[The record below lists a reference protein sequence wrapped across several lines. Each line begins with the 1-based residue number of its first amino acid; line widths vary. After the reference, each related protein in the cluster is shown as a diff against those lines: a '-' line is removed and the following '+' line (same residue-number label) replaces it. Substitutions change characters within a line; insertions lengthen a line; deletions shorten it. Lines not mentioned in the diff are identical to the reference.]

1 MSPVTPRAQ
10 SVRGFTLI
18 EAMVAMTIVAIAGS
32 ALLLGVESSL
42 NLAQGSLEQTIAAG
56 MAQQLMDEI
65 VGGRYMAV
73 GASPDQVPFCPSP
86 SELATG
92 TRELF
97 DDIDDYDGW
106 VSRPPEDMFGIELG
120 ADNGK
125 GGRRH
130 ASFQAPTAYLDL
142 WEQQVRVKYVNA
154 TNLSQSLSS
163 GQTSD
168 YRAVEVRIVYNDPH
182 RGPREL
188 AKLRRVVAYVPSL

>member
-1 MSPVTPRAQ
+1 MPPVTRCPQ
-10 SVRGFTLI
+10 SNRGFTLV
-18 EAMVAMTIVAIAGS
+18 EAMVALTIVAIAGS
-32 ALLLGVESSL
+32 ALLLGVDSSL

-65 VGGRYMAV
+65 VGARYMAA
-73 GASPDQVPFCPSP
+73 GASPYQVPFCPSA

-106 VSRPPEDMFGIELG
+106 VTRPPEDMFGIDLG
-120 ADNGK
+120 ADNGQ
-125 GGRRH
+125 GGLRH
-130 ASFQAPTAYLDL
+130 ESFRAPSGYFDL
-142 WEQQVRVKYVNA
+142 WEQQVRVTYVNA
-154 TNLSQSLSS
+154 ANLSQSLSA

-168 YRAVEVRIVYNDPH
+168 YRAVEVRIVYNDPQ

>member
-1 MSPVTPRAQ
+1 
-10 SVRGFTLI
+10 
-18 EAMVAMTIVAIAGS
+18 MVALTVVAIAGS
-32 ALLLGVESSL
+32 ALLLGVESSVR
-42 NLAQGSLEQTIAAG
+42 LAQSTLEQTIAAG

-73 GASPDQVPFCPSP
+73 GASPYQVPLCPSS

-106 VSRPPEDMFGIELG
+106 TSRPPEDMFGVELG
-120 ADNGK
+120 ADNGQ
-125 GGRRH
+125 GGLRH
-130 ASFQAPTAYLDL
+130 ASFRAPAAYLDL
-142 WEQQVRVKYVNA
+142 WEQQVRVTYVNA
-154 TNLSQSLSS
+154 SNLSQSLSS

-168 YRAVEVRIVYNDPH
+168 YRAVEVRIVYNDPQ

>member
-1 MSPVTPRAQ
+1 MSPVTPHAQ

-18 EAMVAMTIVAIAGS
+18 EAMVAITIVAIAGS

-73 GASPDQVPFCPSP
+73 GASAYQVPFCPSP

-92 TRELF
+92 TREFF

-120 ADNGK
+120 ADNGQ

-130 ASFQAPTAYLDL
+130 ACFQAPAAYFDL
-142 WEQQVRVKYVNA
+142 WEQQVGVKYVNA

-168 YRAVEVRIVYNDPH
+168 YRAVEVRIVYNDPQ